1 MLYDIQQ
8 IEQGLKGIM
17 QMLPEKSLPSLAGV
31 FKKSVAKLNEPMQL
45 AILGKISS
53 SKSTLVNAILGKKEI
68 MATGQKEV
76 TYNVGWLKYGDPS
89 SDIIIHHKDDTS
101 VEKKNR
107 DEFEKWTTDSS

>member
-17 QMLPEKSLPSLAGV
+17 QMVPEKSLPALADV

-76 TYNVGWLKYGDPS
+76 TYNVGWLKYGIALCGCRWYKYLS
-89 SDIIIHHKDDTS
+89 KSKIQ
-101 VEKKNR
+101 VR
-107 DEFEKWTTDSS
+107 R